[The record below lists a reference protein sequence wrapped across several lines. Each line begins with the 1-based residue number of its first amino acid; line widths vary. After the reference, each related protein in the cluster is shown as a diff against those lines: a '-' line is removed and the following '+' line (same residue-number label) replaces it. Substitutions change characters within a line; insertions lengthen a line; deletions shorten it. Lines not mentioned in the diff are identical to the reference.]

1 MASADQDEDHL
12 EEKDNNKI
20 EEPVVTE
27 KLTVK
32 SSIDVIKMSEELE
45 AAAVHDKHNEEFR
58 NNIDKDSADV
68 VTIDE

>member
-1 MASADQDEDHL
+1 M
-12 EEKDNNKI
+12 
-20 EEPVVTE
+20 
-27 KLTVK
+27 TVE